1 MPTLELLEE
10 VARGAVPPPLDDGDR
25 ERIAAARAVIDD
37 ALAQG
42 TAVYGVTTGFGRL
55 ASVQIPAADAAQ
67 LQVNLVRSHAVGAGP
82 PLPADVVRGM
92 LLLLGASLRRGHSGV
107 RPEVVELLQA
117 MLEHGVVPVIPSKGS
132 VGSSGDL
139 APLAHLALVLIGE
152 GEATAGGERLP
163 GAAALAR
170 AGLEPIA
177 LSAKEGLALING
189 THLMAAAGGLAVR
202 EAERLVDAA
211 TVATALSLEAFKGS
225 TVPFDAR
232 LHALRP
238 QPGQQ
243 AVADRLRA
251 LLAGSPVVE
260 SHADCGRVQD
270 PYTLRCAPQV
280 LGAVADAVAY
290 VAGAIERELHAVT
303 DNPLVFPE
311 DGDVLSGGNFHGQ
324 PLSLPLDHLALAL
337 CELAS
342 FSERRIYALLS
353 PSYADLPAF
362 LSPRPGLSSGLMIA
376 QYAAAAL
383 VNECQVLSHPA
394 GAGSIPTSAGQ
405 EDFNSM
411 GALAALKARTVVEN
425 ASQVVA
431 TELVCAVQGLEFHR
445 PLRST
450 DALEDAVARVRSY
463 VPRVEEDRSLAG
475 ELEGLATALRGGELA
490 FCARCAPSRC

>member
-1 MPTLELLEE
+1 VRAELVELVLGLLE
-10 VARGAVPPPLDDGDR
+10 R
-25 ERIAAARAVIDD
+25 
-37 ALAQG
+37 
-42 TAVYGVTTGFGRL
+42 GVT
-55 ASVQIPAADAAQ
+55 
-67 LQVNLVRSHAVGAGP
+67 
-82 PLPADVVRGM
+82 
-92 LLLLGASLRRGHSGV
+92 
-107 RPEVVELLQA
+107 
-117 MLEHGVVPVIPSKGS
+117 PVIPSKGS

-490 FCARCAPSRC
+490 F